1 MSSANN
7 NSTLK
12 GHILQIST
20 ITVTLLAPLALI
32 ILSYIG
38 VISGTAEYV
47 AAFGVIASTIYII
60 GGGFWMFSQDAKDG
74 KNLTDG

>member
-7 NSTLK
+7 NTALK

-20 ITVTLLAPLALI
+20 MTVTLFAPLALI
-32 ILSYIG
+32 ILSYIE

-60 GGGFWMFSQDAKDG
+60 GGGIWMFTQDAKDG
-74 KNLTDG
+74 KNLADG